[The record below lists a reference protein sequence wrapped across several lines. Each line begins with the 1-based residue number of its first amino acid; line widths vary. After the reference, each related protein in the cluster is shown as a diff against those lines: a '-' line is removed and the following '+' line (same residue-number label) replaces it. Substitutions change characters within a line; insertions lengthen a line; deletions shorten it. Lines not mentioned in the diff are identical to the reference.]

1 MVHTS
6 YIQLYEGSTNQP
18 LNWSF
23 SLELE
28 TLLLATLSF
37 DSSVIATIDPLTGGV
52 SVTPAFTS
60 RVNVTW
66 VDGNVTLIILNVT
79 SADEGVYSC
88 ELTGSYTNSWRR
100 KIQVDTV
107 GNVIH
112 ALYIEYFYSGRS
124 LRRPILCG
132 CPLTARENR
141 KSAKSAI
148 RMVFKSLE
156 TFLNRFNF
164 PTLMRCKVDLLRPSH
179 RHF

>member
-6 YIQLYEGSTNQP
+6 YIQLYEGSTNHP

-107 GNVIH
+107 GNLIH
-112 ALYIEYFYSGRS
+112 ALYIEYF
-124 LRRPILCG
+124 
-132 CPLTARENR
+132 
-141 KSAKSAI
+141 
-148 RMVFKSLE
+148 
-156 TFLNRFNF
+156 
-164 PTLMRCKVDLLRPSH
+164 LLR
-179 RHF
+179 

>member
-28 TLLLATLSF
+28 TLLLVTLSF
-37 DSSVIATIDPLTGGV
+37 DSSAIATIDPLTGGV
-52 SVTPAFTS
+52 AVAQAS

-66 VDGNVTLIILNVT
+66 VNGNVTLIILNVT

-107 GNVIH
+107 GNLIH
-112 ALYIEYFYSGRS
+112 ALYIEYF
-124 LRRPILCG
+124 
-132 CPLTARENR
+132 
-141 KSAKSAI
+141 
-148 RMVFKSLE
+148 
-156 TFLNRFNF
+156 
-164 PTLMRCKVDLLRPSH
+164 LLW
-179 RHF
+179 

>member
-37 DSSVIATIDPLTGGV
+37 DSSVIATIDPSTG
-52 SVTPAFTS
+52 SVAINQGFTT

-66 VDGNVTLIILNVT
+66 VNGNVTLIILNVT

-107 GNVIH
+107 GNLIH
-112 ALYIEYFYSGRS
+112 ALYIEYF
-124 LRRPILCG
+124 
-132 CPLTARENR
+132 
-141 KSAKSAI
+141 
-148 RMVFKSLE
+148 
-156 TFLNRFNF
+156 
-164 PTLMRCKVDLLRPSH
+164 LLW
-179 RHF
+179 